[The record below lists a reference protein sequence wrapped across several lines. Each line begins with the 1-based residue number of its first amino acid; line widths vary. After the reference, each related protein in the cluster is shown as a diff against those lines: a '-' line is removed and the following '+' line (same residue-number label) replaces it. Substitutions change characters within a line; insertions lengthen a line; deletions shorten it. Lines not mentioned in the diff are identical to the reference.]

1 MSAFRSKLARY
12 STQGTCAQ
20 VCAQVM
26 PIPRVIISAIPRAP
40 PTPMYPL
47 ELPFHPEQETSCP
60 PAVVP
65 MEIGEYP
72 TNTVQ
77 LPGAILANA
86 TGILPTGYLLCNGA
100 AVSRTAYSVLFKII
114 GTYYGDG
121 DLSTTFNLPNMS
133 NDSNLN
139 VTYIIKYNHTS
150 DITSNVCNGNSNPT
164 PTMFNIQIL
173 PYPIA
178 YIPPPGTILQNTTP
192 TLPDGYLDCN
202 GSEVSRETYSILYN
216 MIGTYYGIGDGIT
229 TFNLPNLSTTTSQYI
244 IRYVQ
249 QDLSGTGTGSGTGSN
264 TNTIVVS
271 PPVNTPGI
279 NAIQMLPYPLPYVP
293 AVGTILLNSVNL
305 LPDGYL
311 ACNGTLV
318 SRSTYH
324 ILFDM
329 IGTYYGT
336 GDGSTTFK
344 LPHLILTGD
353 GLYKYIIR
361 YDVQGT
367 VLITPPVN
375 NPDINTIQ
383 MLPYPLPYVPAV
395 GAILLNSVNLLPD
408 GYLACNGALVSRT
421 TYRVLFDMIG
431 MYYGAGDGSTT
442 FKLPNLI
449 VSGDGP
455 YKYII
460 RYDEQNTVPVSQPVN
475 VQNIN
480 TIQMLPYPLPYVPAI
495 GTILLNTI
503 SNLPDGYLAC
513 NGAILSRDTFT
524 ALYDM
529 IGIYYGNGNGS
540 TTFALPNLIISTDP
554 PNKYIIRYDVQGT
567 TNTVVNPS
575 NIQGVNTIQL
585 LPYPLTYIPSV
596 GTILINTINYLPAG
610 YLACNGAAVPI
621 ETYNPL
627 YDMIGTYY
635 GAGDGLTTFNLPNLI
650 GSGDPPHKYIIRY
663 DLQIIPCVTVAPNL
677 TVIGMNLDLNS
688 VYIQ

>member
-12 STQGTCAQ
+12 CTQSL
-20 VCAQVM
+20 CAQVM
-26 PIPRVIISAIPRAP
+26 PIPRVVISAISRTP
-40 PTPMYPL
+40 PKPMYPL
-47 ELPFHPEQETSCP
+47 ELPFHPEQEPSCP
-60 PAVVP
+60 PEVVP

-72 TNTVQ
+72 PKTVQ

-86 TGILPTGYLLCNGA
+86 TGFLPPGYLLCNGC
-100 AVSRTAYSVLFKII
+100 AVSRTTYSVLFKII

-121 DLSTTFNLPNMS
+121 DLSNTFNLPNMS
-133 NDSNLN
+133 NDCNTN
-139 VTYIIKYNHTS
+139 VTYIIKYDLTS
-150 DITSNVCNGNSNPT
+150 DTVPYYPPDVCDGDSEPA
-164 PTMFNIQIL
+164 PPCVFNIQIL

-192 TLPDGYLDCN
+192 SLPDGYLSCN
-202 GSEVSRETYSILYN
+202 GAEVSRETYSILYN
-216 MIGTYYGIGDGIT
+216 MIGTYYGVGDGIT
-229 TFNLPNLSTTTSQYI
+229 TFNLPNLSSDNHAHYI
-244 IRYVQ
+244 IRYAQ
-249 QDLSGTGTGSGTGSN
+249 QDFTGTGGTGG
-264 TNTIVVS
+264 TTIVIS

-293 AVGTILLNSVNL
+293 APGTILLNSVNL
-305 LPDGYL
+305 LPEGYL
-311 ACNGTLV
+311 ACNGALV
-318 SRSTYH
+318 SRTTYH
-324 ILFDM
+324 VLFDM
-329 IGTYYGT
+329 IGTYYGS
-336 GDGSTTFK
+336 GDGTTTFK

-383 MLPYPLPYVPAV
+383 MLPYPLPYVPAP
-395 GAILLNSVNLLPD
+395 GAILLNSVNLLPE

-421 TYRVLFDMIG
+421 TYHVLFDMIG
-431 MYYGAGDGSTT
+431 TYYGAGDGSTT
-442 FKLPNLI
+442 FKLPTLI
-449 VSGDGP
+449 VTGDGP

-460 RYDEQNTVPVSQPVN
+460 RYDEQNTVSVSEPVN
-475 VQNIN
+475 IQGIN

-495 GTILLNTI
+495 GTILLNSI
-503 SNLPDGYLAC
+503 SVLPDGYLAC
-513 NGAILSRDTFT
+513 NGALVSRETFS

-529 IGIYYGNGNGS
+529 IGTYYGSGNGS
-540 TTFALPNLIISTDP
+540 TTFALPNLIVSTDSA
-554 PNKYIIRYDVQGT
+554 NKYIIRYDVQGT

-635 GAGDGLTTFNLPNLI
+635 GTGNGLTTFNLPNLI
-650 GSGDPPHKYIIRY
+650 GSGDPSYKYIIRY

-677 TVIGMNLDLNS
+677 TVTGLNLDLNNIN
-688 VYIQ
+688 IQ

>member
-12 STQGTCAQ
+12 CTQSL
-20 VCAQVM
+20 CAQVM
-26 PIPRVIISAIPRAP
+26 PIPRIVISAISRTP
-40 PTPMYPL
+40 PKPMYPL
-47 ELPFHPEQETSCP
+47 ELPFHPEQEPSCP
-60 PAVVP
+60 PEIVP

-72 TNTVQ
+72 PKTVQ

-86 TGILPTGYLLCNGA
+86 TGFLPPGYLLCNGA
-100 AVSRTAYSVLFKII
+100 AVSRTTYSVLFKII

-121 DLSTTFNLPNMS
+121 DLINTFNLPNMS
-133 NDSNLN
+133 NDCNTN
-139 VTYIIKYNHTS
+139 VTYIIKYDLTS
-150 DITSNVCNGNSNPT
+150 DTVPYYPPDVCDGDSEPA
-164 PTMFNIQIL
+164 PPCVFNIQIL

-192 TLPDGYLDCN
+192 SLPDGYLSCN
-202 GSEVSRETYSILYN
+202 GAEVSRETYSILYN
-216 MIGTYYGIGDGIT
+216 MIGTYYGVGDGIT
-229 TFNLPNLSTTTSQYI
+229 TFNLPNLSSDNHAHYI
-244 IRYVQ
+244 IRYAQ
-249 QDLSGTGTGSGTGSN
+249 QDFTGTGGTGG
-264 TNTIVVS
+264 TTIVIS

-293 AVGTILLNSVNL
+293 APGTILLNSVNL
-305 LPDGYL
+305 LPEGYL
-311 ACNGTLV
+311 ACNGALV
-318 SRSTYH
+318 SRTTYH
-324 ILFDM
+324 VLYDM
-329 IGTYYGT
+329 IGTYYGS
-336 GDGSTTFK
+336 GDGTTTFK

-383 MLPYPLPYVPAV
+383 MLPYPLPYIPAP
-395 GAILLNSVNLLPD
+395 GAILLNSVNLLPE

-421 TYRVLFDMIG
+421 TYHVLFDMIG
-431 MYYGAGDGSTT
+431 TYYGAGDGSTT
-442 FKLPNLI
+442 FKLPTLI
-449 VSGDGP
+449 VTGDGP

-460 RYDEQNTVPVSQPVN
+460 RYDVQNTVPISEPVN
-475 VQNIN
+475 IQGIN

-495 GTILLNTI
+495 GTILLNSI
-503 SNLPDGYLAC
+503 SLLPDGYLAC
-513 NGAILSRDTFT
+513 NGALVSRETFS

-529 IGIYYGNGNGS
+529 IGTYYGSGNGS
-540 TTFALPNLIISTDP
+540 TTFALPNLIVSTDSA
-554 PNKYIIRYDVQGT
+554 NKYIIRYDVQGT
-567 TNTVVNPS
+567 TNTIVNPS

-585 LPYPLTYIPSV
+585 LPYPLTYIPAV
-596 GTILINTINYLPAG
+596 GTILINTINYVPVG

-635 GAGDGLTTFNLPNLI
+635 GTGNGLTTFNLPNLI

-677 TVIGMNLDLNS
+677 TVTGLNLDLNNIN
-688 VYIQ
+688 IQ